1 VAGDLAALEAK
12 LAYTFRDRSLLERA
26 LTHRSWA
33 FENSTGARP
42 ALESNE
48 QLEFLGDAVLGLLAS
63 ELLVSRYPDLG
74 EGRLSQFKA
83 RLVSANHLHDR
94 ARQLDLGTY
103 LRLGRGE
110 EVTGGRSKKTLLADA
125 LEAVI
130 AAIYLDGGLEAARSF
145 VLRHIV
151 SGVDLEQVAERQDC
165 KSLLQELAQ
174 ARGLP
179 APRYRTVGAAGPD
192 HLKVFTVEVSLG
204 PGLSAR
210 AEGTSLKAAG
220 QRAAEILVRRLSG
233 LED

>member
-1 VAGDLAALEAK
+1 MGGDLAELETK
-12 LAYTFRDRSLLERA
+12 LAYSFRDRSLLERA

-33 FENSTGARP
+33 FENALGTRP
-42 ALESNE
+42 ALASNE

-63 ELLVSRYPDLG
+63 ELLIERYPELG

-83 RLVSANHLHDR
+83 RLVSANHLHER
-94 ARQLDLGTY
+94 ARRLELGAY

-110 EVTGGRSKKTLLADA
+110 EVTGGRSKRTLLADA
-125 LEAVI
+125 LEAII

-151 SGVDLEQVAERQDC
+151 SGVDLEQVAERLDF

-179 APRYRTVGAAGPD
+179 APRYRTVGATGPD
-192 HLKVFTVEVSLG
+192 HSKVFTVEVSVG
-204 PGLSAR
+204 PELTAR

-220 QRAAEILVRRLSG
+220 QRAAEILVRKLSG
-233 LED
+233 LES

>member
-1 VAGDLAALEAK
+1 MPLDLAALEER
-12 LAYTFRDRSLLERA
+12 LAYRFRDRSLLERA
-26 LTHRSWA
+26 LTHRSWT
-33 FENSTGARP
+33 FENAARGRP

-63 ELLVSRYPDLG
+63 EILMQRYPDLG

-83 RLVSANHLHDR
+83 RLVSASHLHER
-94 ARQLDLGTY
+94 ARRLELGAF

-110 EVTGGRSKKTLLADA
+110 EVSGGRAKKTLLADA

-130 AAIYLDGGLEAARSF
+130 AAVYLDGGLDEARSF
-145 VLRHIV
+145 VVRHIL
-151 SGVDLEQVAERQDC
+151 SGVDLEKIAERQDF

-192 HLKVFTVEVSLG
+192 HSKVFTVEVCVG
-204 PGLSAR
+204 PELAAR
-210 AEGTSLKAAG
+210 GEGSSLKAAG
-220 QRAAEILVRRLSG
+220 QRAAEILLRKLSG
-233 LED
+233 LEG

>member
-1 VAGDLAALEAK
+1 VPGDLAALEAE
-12 LAYTFRDRSLLERA
+12 LAYSFRDRSLLERA

-33 FENSTGARP
+33 FENASGARP

-63 ELLVSRYPDLG
+63 EILVQRFPDLG

-83 RLVSANHLHDR
+83 RLVSANHLYER
-94 ARQLDLGTY
+94 ARRLDLGAY

-110 EVTGGRSKKTLLADA
+110 EASGGRAQRTLLADA

-130 AAIYLDGGLEAARSF
+130 AAVYLDGGLDAARAL

-151 SGVDLEQVAERQDC
+151 SGVDLEQVAERQDF

-179 APRYRTVGAAGPD
+179 APRYRTIGAAGPD
-192 HLKVFTVEVSLG
+192 HSKVFTVEVSVG

-210 AEGTSLKAAG
+210 GEGTSLKAAG
-220 QRAAEILVRRLSG
+220 QRAAEILARRLS
-233 LED
+233 EPEP

>member
-1 VAGDLAALEAK
+1 MAGDLAALEAK
-12 LAYTFRDRSLLERA
+12 LCYTFRNRDLLERA

-33 FENSTGARP
+33 FENASGARP

-63 ELLVSRYPDLG
+63 ELLIERYPELG

-83 RLVSANHLHDR
+83 RLVSANHLHER
-94 ARQLDLGTY
+94 ARRLDLGTY

-110 EVTGGRSKKTLLADA
+110 EVTGGRSKRTLLADA

-130 AAIYLDGGLEAARSF
+130 AAIYLDGGLDAARSF

-151 SGVDLEQVAERQDC
+151 SELDLEQIAERQDF
-165 KSLLQELAQ
+165 KSRLQELAQ

-179 APRYRTVGAAGPD
+179 APRYRTVGATGPD
-192 HLKVFTVEVSLG
+192 HSKVFTVEVSVG
-204 PGLSAR
+204 PELTAR

-220 QRAAEILVRRLSG
+220 QRAAEILVRTLSG
-233 LED
+233 LES